1 MKFHLL
7 FAFLLLFSLG
17 KAGNDNLPVGAR
29 SAGLAHASL
38 ALNDAWA
45 VQNNQASLAYLEQF
59 SGGVYYEN
67 RFLIKDMNLSA
78 AAFALPTKSGTFG
91 LLYHSFSLSS
101 YNESKAGISYGRK
114 ITENFA
120 VGIGINYNSIRFGGI
135 YGKGHTLTGE
145 IGFRLAL
152 NKNLV
157 ASAHMYNITRSKLNT
172 SNSGSEYIPS
182 IMRFGLNYSISK
194 KIFAALEAQKDVDH
208 PLIIRAGAEYRVL
221 DLIAIRAGISTNPTL
236 NSFGFGFYFKD
247 LVLDIAAS
255 YHQTLGFSPQVGLSY
270 APSKKKEKEI
280 EP

>member
-1 MKFHLL
+1 MKSTLL
-7 FAFLLLFSLG
+7 FLLFICTTSAF
-17 KAGNDNLPVGAR
+17 AGNDNLPVGAR

-38 ALNDAWA
+38 SLNDAWA
-45 VQNNQASLAYLEQF
+45 VQNNQASLAYVNDIT
-59 SGGVYYEN
+59 GGVYYEN

-91 LLYHSFSLSS
+91 FIYHSFGLSS

-114 ITENFA
+114 ITEQFS

-157 ASAHMYNITRSKLNT
+157 ASAHVYNITRSKLIT
-172 SNSGSEYIPS
+172 TNSGTEYIPT
-182 IMRFGLNYSISK
+182 IMRFGLNYQVSK
-194 KIFAALEAQKDVDH
+194 KIFIAAEAQKDIDH